1 MPLSDQP
8 ERIAIVGVGGIFP
21 GAPDLD
27 TFWKNIA
34 EGIDCGKHVPNGR
47 WYLSPEKAYAPWPT
61 QPDRVYSTWGCF
73 IEGFQ
78 LDPTGL
84 NIDPE
89 LLSRLD
95 PMFHLG
101 LHAARAAFRDARQLE
116 DIDLSRVGVILGNIA
131 LPTESTSAICRDV
144 LGRTFVEKLIDATPL
159 PVKRRSELKAT
170 LKQSDWHPLNRY
182 AAGLP
187 SSLIAQGLG
196 LGGIAFTLDAAC
208 ASSLYSLKFA
218 SEELLAHRADAMLAG
233 GMSRPDC
240 QYTQMG
246 FAQLQALSKSG
257 RCAPLSGEADG
268 LVVGEGAG
276 VFVLK
281 RLSDAVAAGDYIYGV
296 IAGIGLSNDRGA
308 NLLAPHSEG
317 QLRAMRS
324 AYEQAGWQPNDVDL
338 IECHA
343 TGTPVGDAVEIES
356 LHQLWQHKSVK
367 PRQCVIGGV
376 KSNVGHL
383 LTGAGAAGLMKVLF
397 AMKHRTLPPT
407 ANYKQPAAR
416 LAANDSP
423 FRVLPEAQ
431 PWPER
436 IEGRGLAVDGQQ
448 ASGSHIPRRATIN
461 AFGFGGI
468 NAHVL
473 IEEWSEEW
481 SDFLVPSPPSSGE
494 RARVRRLSGE
504 NAHNSSNQIDEERT
518 PHPNP
523 LPSKARGEGTGEETI
538 PIAIVGLDSHVGTW
552 DSKQSVQENDFQGKP
567 LEWTELNW
575 WGVEQSDWFRRE
587 GHSNDTGFVPTQPAK
602 PTGRGITE
610 VRLPMGQFRIPPLEM
625 QDMLP
630 QQQLILKVAAGAVR
644 DAQKRDQQPNVA
656 SSVETSSPSL
666 GNRTGVFIGI
676 ELDPNTTN
684 FHLRWS
690 IEQDAPR
697 WAEMLGLDFTP
708 DELVEWTKQLKN
720 TVGPPLTPN
729 RVMGNLG
736 GIVASRLAREFDVGG
751 PSFTISCGGRSDLV
765 AMELAVRALQRGE
778 LDQAI
783 VGGVDLSTDPRC
795 NTFDRPPRA
804 KYDDERTVEERYQ
817 LNRLEFRIHDLAEAI
832 VLKRIDV
839 ATRDGDRCYVQIVER
854 PGVPYPHRTEQL
866 DAGQFR
872 PHGSSGVAG
881 QLVIDQLS
889 LYHSLNRYLKYGENP
904 AESDWHPGR
913 LARVQ
918 FRRKGERRRYRIAS
932 WHNQISQSQIFFQ
945 EAEAQTGSIVEAERR
960 RPIGELPLGLFV
972 VDGGSTGELLAT
984 LDELARMVM
993 GSSRSA
999 ESLAVRWFQGRPPKS
1014 DQLLAI
1020 TIVASSSD
1028 ELVKTIERARDTLR
1042 GSASPDEQ
1050 FSRQVFFS
1058 SSPLAKQ
1065 GRVAFVFPG
1074 SGNVFCRMA
1083 RTLLSVFP
1091 EVLRRQEDEN
1101 ADLAAQYRPDLI
1113 WPHRLKPLDL
1123 DHKTMIFSQV
1133 AMGTAICDLLALF
1146 GVKPTAS
1153 IGYSLGE
1160 SAALFGLRAWTD
1172 RDEMLHRMEE
1182 SPLFGSDL
1190 VAPFDAAR
1198 KAWGVPDG
1206 EDVPW
1211 LSGVIDRAADEIRA
1225 AIASLAPS
1233 PQPVFGE
1240 ENTLGERA
1248 RVKGP
1253 SGEDAVDTSRI
1264 PEERRTP
1271 HPSPLPSKARG
1282 EGTGSEPRVYLLIIN
1297 TPRQCVIGGDRSQ
1310 VEQLVRD
1317 LNATF
1322 VPLAAPSTVH
1332 CEVLR
1337 QVEAVYRELHLMQTS
1352 VPTVA
1357 DTTQVG
1363 HERPIDFYS
1372 AAWGHKYDLT
1382 LESAAE
1388 AIVAQ
1393 AVGTI
1398 DFPRVIEQAY
1408 ADGVRVFVEIGP
1420 GSSCTKMIDEILG
1433 DRPHLARAA
1442 LPNTSRPVETFL
1454 ELLAALIAE
1463 GVPVD
1468 LSYLYGDRLTVE
1480 GRGLKDSEE
1489 SSKSPV
1495 REIITRVGGLPFE
1508 IPSPPNGWKF
1518 VEPVAERASFH
1529 HLDNA
1534 PYDEP
1539 QIESSPQSTRG
1550 ALPTRLSDDSLVI
1563 RHTPLSTQHSALVTQ
1578 YSSLAFD
1585 PQPSTLNLF
1594 NQLQLM
1600 TDHRTQ
1606 AHETFLRFSARA
1618 ERLAA
1623 EHLAALAQAGT
1634 KPQGDVMFHASPS
1647 PVPSPP
1653 TSGERGQGIREESLL
1668 LPPSALR
1675 SRLTPPRSL
1684 DRDECLT
1691 FAIGKIGDVLGTM
1704 FADIDEHPTRVRL
1717 PDEPLMLVDRIL
1729 SIEGEPLSMTSGRV
1743 VTEHDIHPGAW
1754 YLDCGR
1760 IPTCI
1765 AVESGQADLFLS
1777 GWLGI
1782 DFETKGL
1789 ASYRLL
1795 DAVVTFHDE
1804 LPQAGKTINYDIRV
1818 LHFFR
1823 QGDTYLFRFEFDATV
1838 DGRPLLTMREGCAGF
1853 FTQAELAGGKGIIH
1867 TALDKRPRPGKRPS
1881 DWSDPVPMAVESYDD
1896 SQLLA
1901 LRRGDLASCFGPA
1914 FVGLPLREA
1923 VTIPGLMISDVVRRG
1938 SPAPAQTAD
1947 RRSPPPSRATHDEET
1962 YSPAFRRGRE
1972 TRAEHTP
1979 PAEQRSRMWL
1989 IDRVLKLDPV
1999 GGKFGM
2005 GTILGELD
2013 IHPDDWFLTCHF
2025 CDDRVMPGTLMYECC
2040 MHTLRIFLLRMG
2052 WIGEDGQIAYQ
2063 PIPEVRSRLK
2073 CRGQI
2078 LSSTKKVWY
2087 EVTLKEVGYGPDAYC
2102 LADALMYADGKPIVE
2117 ITDMSVRL
2125 TELSRETVERLWS
2138 YSGPLSRP
2146 ASGGEGEFHTAPN
2159 VVLPSEAKTELT
2171 RPATWNQPSL
2181 TIGPLTLALSPE
2193 DGGEGTTAAAPR
2205 AFDERPPSLGFNPQ
2219 PSTINPAYDVRPT
2232 IFNTDRITAFA
2243 IGKPSEAFGDR
2254 YRVFDDERKIARLPG
2269 PPFQF
2274 LDRVV
2279 SIENCQPWKLEEG
2292 GEIVAQYDI
2301 PVEAW
2306 YFAANRQPT
2315 MPFAILLETALQPCG
2330 WLAGYLGSA
2339 LTSETDLSFRNLGGK
2354 AIQYREVTPQSG
2366 TLTTKVKIT
2375 KVSQSGGMII
2385 QNFDYHLS
2393 CNGEPVYVGD
2403 TYFGFFSKESLAHQV
2418 GIRDAKVFV
2427 PSPEESSLV
2436 SRFDTPD
2443 AAPFANADYMMVDDA
2458 ELLLDGGPHGL
2469 GFVRGTMRVDP
2480 NTWFFKAHFFEDP
2493 VVPGSLGLE
2502 SFFQLMKFY
2511 AAARWRLGADA
2522 RFQTPSQQLDAKTS
2536 KPVPHEWVY
2545 RGQVVPRD
2553 ELVTV
2558 TAVIREVD
2566 DATRQ
2571 LTAEGFLSVDSRV
2584 IYQMKSFTMAVS

>member
-1 MPLSDQP
+1 MPQPDQA
-8 ERIAIVGVGGIFP
+8 ERIAIVGIGGIFP

-27 TFWKNIA
+27 TFWNNIVY
-34 EGIDCGKHVPNGR
+34 GIDSGRHVPEGR
-47 WYLSPEKAYAPWPT
+47 WYLSPDKAYAPWPP

-78 LDPTGL
+78 FDPTGL
-84 NIDPE
+84 NIEHD
-89 LLSRLD
+89 LLARLD

-101 LHAARAAFRDARQLE
+101 LHAARAAFRDAKQL
-116 DIDLSRVGVILGNIA
+116 DDVDLSRVGVILGNIA

-144 LGRTFVEKLIDATPL
+144 LGRTFVEKLIDAAPIPTE
-159 PVKRRSELKAT
+159 RRSDLKAS
-170 LKQSDWHPLNRY
+170 LNRSHWHPLNRY

-196 LGGIAFTLDAAC
+196 LGGMAFTLDAAC
-208 ASSLYSLKFA
+208 ASSLYALKFA

-246 FAQLQALSKSG
+246 FTQLQALSRRG
-257 RCAPLSGEADG
+257 RCTPLSAEADG

-281 RLSDAVAAGDYIYGV
+281 RLSDAVAAGDHIYGV
-296 IAGIGLSNDRGA
+296 IAGIGISNDRGA

-324 AYEQAGWQPNDVDL
+324 AYEQAGWLPSDVDL

-356 LHQLWQHKSVK
+356 LHQLWQHESAQ

-397 AMKHRTLPPT
+397 ALKHQTLPPT
-407 ANYKQPAAR
+407 ANYKQPAER
-416 LAANDSP
+416 LAAPDSP
-423 FRVLPEAQ
+423 FQVLSHSQ

-436 IEGRGLAVDGQQ
+436 RDR
-448 ASGSHIPRRATIN
+448 SPRRATIN

-473 IEEWSEEW
+473 IEEWSG
-481 SDFLVPSPPSSGE
+481 SLVPSPPSSGE
-494 RARVRRLSGE
+494 RAKVRGPNGE
-504 NAHNSSNQIDEERT
+504 DAFDTSSASFEERT
-518 PHPNP
+518 PHPKP
-523 LPSKARGEGTGEETI
+523 LPSKARGEGTREEII

-567 LEWTELNW
+567 LEWTELHW

-587 GHSNDTGFVPTQPAK
+587 GHSDDTGFVPTQPAK
-602 PTGRGITE
+602 PTGHGITE

-630 QQQLILKVAAGAVR
+630 QQQLMLKVAAGAVR

-656 SSVETSSPSL
+656 SGFETPSPSL

-697 WAEMLGLDFTP
+697 WAEMLGLDFTS
-708 DELVEWTKQLKN
+708 DELAEWTKQLKDA
-720 TVGPPLTPN
+720 VGPPLTPN

-783 VGGVDLSTDPRC
+783 VGGVELSTDPRC

-804 KYDDERTVEERYQ
+804 MYDDERTVEERHQ

-832 VLKRIDV
+832 VLKRLDA

-854 PGVPYPHRTEQL
+854 LGVLSPHRMEQL
-866 DAGQFR
+866 DAVQFR
-872 PHGSSGVAG
+872 PHGSPGVAG
-881 QLVIDQLS
+881 HLVIDQLGV
-889 LYHSLNRYLKYGENP
+889 YHRLNRYLKNQENP
-904 AESDWHPGR
+904 AESDWYPGR
-913 LARVQ
+913 LAFFQ
-918 FRRKGERRRYRIAS
+918 FRRNGERRRYRIAS
-932 WHNQISQSQIFFQ
+932 RHNQISQSQIFFQ
-945 EAEAQTGSIVEAERR
+945 EAEAQTSSIVEAERR

-984 LDELARMVM
+984 LDELARMVA
-993 GSSRSA
+993 GSSLSA
-999 ESLAVRWFQGRPPKS
+999 ESLAVRWFHRRPPKS
-1014 DQLLAI
+1014 DQPLAI

-1028 ELVKTIERARDTLR
+1028 ELVKNIERARDTLR

-1050 FSRQVFFS
+1050 FSQQVFFS
-1058 SSPLAKQ
+1058 SNPLARQ

-1074 SGNVFCRMA
+1074 SGSVFCRMG
-1083 RTLLSVFP
+1083 RTLLSVFSD
-1091 EVLRRQEDEN
+1091 VLRRQEDEN

-1113 WPHRLKPLDL
+1113 WPDKLKPLDL

-1146 GVKPTAS
+1146 GVRPTAS

-1198 KAWGVPDG
+1198 KAWGVPDV
-1206 EDVPW
+1206 EEVQW
-1211 LSGVIDRAADEIRA
+1211 LSGVIDRSAAEVRA
-1225 AIASLAPS
+1225 AISALVPS
-1233 PQPVFGE
+1233 PPSSGGR
-1240 ENTLGERA
+1240 T
-1248 RVKGP
+1248 RVRGQN
-1253 SGEDAVDTSRI
+1253 GEDAVQFESTSYSDFQPSTLDPQPSI
-1264 PEERRTP
+1264 ERTPHP

-1282 EGTGSEPRVYLLIIN
+1282 EGTGKDQRVYLLIVN
-1297 TPRQCVIGGDRSQ
+1297 TPTQCVIGGERPQ

-1317 LNATF
+1317 LAATF
-1322 VPLAAPSTVH
+1322 VPFSAPSTVH

-1337 QVEAVYRELHLMQTS
+1337 EVEAAYRELHRM
-1352 VPTVA
+1352 PT
-1357 DTTQVG
+1357 TPPPG
-1363 HERPIDFYS
+1363 IDFYS
-1372 AAWGHKYDLT
+1372 MATGRTYELSR
-1382 LESAAE
+1382 ESAVE

-1393 AVGTI
+1393 AVNTI

-1408 ADGVRVFVEIGP
+1408 TDGVRVFVEIGP

-1463 GVPVD
+1463 RVPLD
-1468 LSYLYGDRLTVE
+1468 LSYLYGQGTRDE
-1480 GRGLKDSEE
+1480 GQGTDKA
-1489 SSKSPV
+1489 PV
-1495 REIITRVGGLPFE
+1495 REIVTRVGGLPFE
-1508 IPSPPNGWKF
+1508 IPSPPGGWKF
-1518 VEPVAERASFH
+1518 SEIVPLAVATCDSPVDRKSA
-1529 HLDNA
+1529 
-1534 PYDEP
+1534 
-1539 QIESSPQSTRG
+1539 IECQVPRD
-1550 ALPTRLSDDSLVI
+1550 DDSVPVF
-1563 RHTPLSTQHSALVTQ
+1563 TGLSTQYSVLGTPNSALDARHL
-1578 YSSLAFD
+1578 SLPLLALD
-1585 PQPSTLNLF
+1585 PQPSTLNIFDL
-1594 NQLQLM
+1594 LQLM

-1623 EHLAALAQAGT
+1623 EHLAVLAQAGGT
-1634 KPQGDVMFHASPS
+1634 TSVVASVPAVTTVSLVTSSPS
-1647 PVPSPP
+1647 A
-1653 TSGERGQGIREESLL
+1653 GERVRVRGPNGEDAFHSTRLHEDGRTLHPNPLLFKARGEGTREA
-1668 LPPSALR
+1668 PR
-1675 SRLTPPRSL
+1675 TPPRSL

-1691 FAIGKIGDVLGTM
+1691 FAVGKIGDVLGQM
-1704 FADIDEHPTRVRL
+1704 FAEIDQHPTRVRL

-1729 SIEGEPLSMTSGRV
+1729 AIEGEPLSMTSGRV
-1743 VTEHDIHPGAW
+1743 VTEHDIHPGVW

-1782 DFETKGL
+1782 DFETQGL

-1804 LPQAGKTINYDIRV
+1804 LPQAGKTIHYDIRV

-1823 QGDTYLFRFEFDATV
+1823 QGQTYLFRFEFDATV
-1838 DGRPLLTMREGCAGF
+1838 NGRPLLTMREGCAGF
-1853 FTQAELAGGKGIIH
+1853 FTEAELAGGKGIIH
-1867 TALDKRPRPGKRPS
+1867 TALDKRPRPGKRS
-1881 DWSDPVPMAVESYDD
+1881 ADWSDPVLMTIESYDD

-1901 LRRGDLASCFGPA
+1901 LRRGGLAACFGPA
-1914 FVGLPLREA
+1914 FAGLPLREP
-1923 VTIPGLMISDVVRRG
+1923 VTIPGLANVGGTLRV
-1938 SPAPAQTAD
+1938 
-1947 RRSPPPSRATHDEET
+1947 PSALHSESAGYIGRA
-1962 YSPAFRRGRE
+1962 SN
-1972 TRAEHTP
+1972 
-1979 PAEQRSRMWL
+1979 RSRMWL
-1989 IDRVLKLDPV
+1989 IDRVRNLDPV

-2025 CDDRVMPGTLMYECC
+2025 CDDQVMPGTLMYECC
-2040 MHTLRIFLLRMG
+2040 LHTLRIFLLRMG
-2052 WIGEDGQIAYQ
+2052 WVGETGQIVYE

-2073 CRGQI
+2073 CRGQV

-2125 TELSRETVERLWS
+2125 TGLSREKVERLWS
-2138 YSGPLSRP
+2138 GSQGSGVRSQKLERKLTDIAPASSSSLIPVPCPLTPSSYDLRP
-2146 ASGGEGEFHTAPN
+2146 A
-2159 VVLPSEAKTELT
+2159 
-2171 RPATWNQPSL
+2171 
-2181 TIGPLTLALSPE
+2181 
-2193 DGGEGTTAAAPR
+2193 
-2205 AFDERPPSLGFNPQ
+2205 
-2219 PSTINPAYDVRPT
+2219 

-2243 IGKPSEAFGDR
+2243 IGKPSDAFGDR
-2254 YRVFDDERKIARLPG
+2254 YRAFDDERKIARLPG
-2269 PPFQF
+2269 PPF
-2274 LDRVV
+2274 
-2279 SIENCQPWKLEEG
+2279 
-2292 GEIVAQYDI
+2292 
-2301 PVEAW
+2301 
-2306 YFAANRQPT
+2306 
-2315 MPFAILLETALQPCG
+2315 
-2330 WLAGYLGSA
+2330 
-2339 LTSETDLSFRNLGGK
+2339 
-2354 AIQYREVTPQSG
+2354 
-2366 TLTTKVKIT
+2366 
-2375 KVSQSGGMII
+2375 
-2385 QNFDYHLS
+2385 
-2393 CNGEPVYVGD
+2393 
-2403 TYFGFFSKESLAHQV
+2403 
-2418 GIRDAKVFV
+2418 
-2427 PSPEESSLV
+2427 
-2436 SRFDTPD
+2436 
-2443 AAPFANADYMMVDDA
+2443 
-2458 ELLLDGGPHGL
+2458 
-2469 GFVRGTMRVDP
+2469 
-2480 NTWFFKAHFFEDP
+2480 
-2493 VVPGSLGLE
+2493 
-2502 SFFQLMKFY
+2502 
-2511 AAARWRLGADA
+2511 
-2522 RFQTPSQQLDAKTS
+2522 
-2536 KPVPHEWVY
+2536 
-2545 RGQVVPRD
+2545 
-2553 ELVTV
+2553 
-2558 TAVIREVD
+2558 
-2566 DATRQ
+2566 
-2571 LTAEGFLSVDSRV
+2571 
-2584 IYQMKSFTMAVS
+2584 